1 MHPFASISSINKKIF
16 KELKGFIC
24 KIFRHGKTK
33 KEYKE
38 VQFQTTRFERA
49 KEFDILCIRSLG
61 FQGSFWEAS
70 IYSDYSGGRRIDER
84 TGAVL

>member
-1 MHPFASISSINKKIF
+1 MHPFASISSINKKHF

-38 VQFQTTRFERA
+38 VQLQITRFERV
-49 KEFDILCIRSLG
+49 KESDILCIRSLG
-61 FQGSFWEAS
+61 FQGSLWEAS
-70 IYSDYSGGRRIDER
+70 SSSDYSGGRRIDECI
-84 TGAVL
+84 GAVL